1 MPSLPPSLADIGTL
15 PELLAFRL
23 AQTPGAEAYRA
34 FDEAAGRWVGTSWA
48 QAGEHIAHWRLALGA
63 MALPR
68 QSRIAILLPNGLDAV
83 CLDQAALALGLVPVP
98 LHAIDNPGSIA
109 YILSDC
115 EAALLMTASL
125 AQWRAIEGAGLAL
138 PALRQVVLTGTDAP
152 PAASSAS
159 AAGQTVPVLPLA
171 GWLAAAQGVP
181 DGVPPPSPDEL
192 AAIVYTSG
200 TTGKPKGV
208 MLTHRNVV
216 ANVQAIL
223 ARVVP
228 TLDDVFLSFL
238 PLSHT
243 FERTAGYYLPMA
255 VGSCVAYARS
265 VALLAAD
272 LRAVRPTV
280 LVSVPRI
287 YERVFAKLQ
296 ESLAG
301 AGFRRRLFEAA
312 QAVGWR
318 RFCRTQGLPLA
329 PGEGSA
335 WAVLDPLLWPL
346 LDRLVARKLRA
357 QFGGRLRVAVS
368 GGAPLA
374 HAVARCFLGLG
385 VPLLQGYGMTETS
398 PVVAANGIDD
408 NDPASVGRALP
419 GVEVRIGENRELQVR
434 GPSVMKGYWKRADD
448 TARTLTQDGW
458 LSTGDQADIRDGRI
472 YIRGRIKEIIVTST
486 GEKVPPGDLELAI
499 AVDPL
504 FSQVL
509 VVGENRPFIAC
520 IAVLDKAEWQR
531 LAASLGLAPDDPA
544 SLNHSAV
551 RQAALARMAAQT
563 HSFARYAAPR
573 AVFLTLAPW
582 TLENGLMT
590 PTLKLK
596 RNNLLSRYAD
606 EIEALYHQASG
617 KRTPSA

>member
-1 MPSLPPSLADIGTL
+1 MPAPSAFPADIGTL

-23 AQTPGAEAYRA
+23 AQTPGGEAYRM
-34 FDEAAGRWVGTSWA
+34 FDEAAGRWAGTAWA
-48 QAGEHIAHWRLALGA
+48 EAGARIARWRCALAA

-68 QSRIAILLPNGLDAV
+68 QSRVAILLPNGLDAV
-83 CLDQAALALGLVPVP
+83 CIDQAALALGLVPVP

-115 EAALLMTASL
+115 EASLLLATSP
-125 AQWRAIEGAGLAL
+125 AQWQAIEGAGLAL
-138 PALRQVVLTGTDAP
+138 PALRQVVLTGAAQAVPAAAGAVPAVPLADWLAAGEGTAQRGAP
-152 PAASSAS
+152 PAP
-159 AAGQTVPVLPLA
+159 AA
-171 GWLAAAQGVP
+171 
-181 DGVPPPSPDEL
+181 DDL

-208 MLTHRNVV
+208 MLTHRNVM
-216 ANVQAIL
+216 ANVRAIL
-223 ARVVP
+223 ARVAP
-228 TLDDVFLSFL
+228 TPADVFLSFL

-243 FERTAGYYLPMA
+243 FERTVGYYLPMA
-255 VGSCVAYARS
+255 TGSCVAYARS
-265 VALLAAD
+265 VALLAED
-272 LRAVRPTV
+272 LKTVRPTV

-296 ESLAG
+296 ESLAES
-301 AGFRRRLFEAA
+301 GFRRRLFEAA

-318 RFCRTQGLPLA
+318 RFCRAQGLALA
-329 PGEGSA
+329 DGEGSA
-335 WAVLDPLLWPL
+335 GSALDGLAWPL
-346 LDRLVARKLRA
+346 LDRLVARKLQA

-374 HAVARCFLGLG
+374 HALARCFLGLG

-398 PVVAANGIDD
+398 PVVAANGLGD